1 MKNLWMITFAF
12 WIIGSPAFGQMK
24 ESEMMRGAKLDK
36 LKTAEARAQFSRKEA
51 KVAMKEYCSARTVV
65 VKLERPN

>member
-1 MKNLWMITFAF
+1 
-12 WIIGSPAFGQMK
+12 MK
-24 ESEMMRGAKLDK
+24 ESEMMRGVKLDK